1 MKTVTPLLSAALL
14 LAACVEAPA
23 AGRPG
28 DAVTQA
34 IEAGGK
40 FVGVQG
46 PKIPQAPPFL
56 GVADTNFHVLRS
68 WIDRRTG
75 ETAHQLY
82 VEDSYS
88 GRKREWNAARDGDGR
103 ALRFIAISQNEI
115 ACSPGCSYA
124 EEFAAA
130 LPEDELRSHPQGLTV
145 FFTAK
150 SGEQMAIP
158 VAGPL
163 IAQQL
168 AAVDAAKRASAAAV
182 QSGSTR

>member
-1 MKTVTPLLSAALL
+1 MRAVTVFLSVALL
-14 LAACVEAPA
+14 AGCVEASA

-40 FVGVQG
+40 FVGVQS
-46 PKIPQAPPFL
+46 PKIPQGAPFF
-56 GVADTNFHVLRS
+56 GVTETNFHVLRS

-82 VEDSYS
+82 VEDSYA
-88 GRKREWNAARDGDGR
+88 GKKREWNAARDGEGR
-103 ALRFIAISQNEI
+103 TLRFIPISLNEI
-115 ACSPGCSYA
+115 TCNPGCSYA

-130 LPEDELRSHPQGLTV
+130 LPEDELRAHPQGLTV

-158 VAGPL
+158 VSGDL
-163 IAQQL
+163 IVKQL
-168 AAVDAAKRASAAAV
+168 AAVDAARRAGAAAAAAPK
-182 QSGSTR
+182 